1 MEENA
6 VNETAETLNS
16 AAKTSTW
23 MGILT
28 VIVGIIALGSPFA
41 SGVVLTYMIGFLL
54 IGGGI
59 TRGIYAF
66 KAGSLGKGILM
77 LAFGAVT
84 IIAGFVVVANPVL
97 GLATLTIILFAYFL
111 VEGITGI
118 ILAFQLKPQQG
129 WGVMLINGV
138 VSLLLAVMVYRNW
151 PVSAVWLPGVLVG
164 INLLFSGITMLA
176 IGSTA
181 RDLRNAA
188 SEG

>member
-1 MEENA
+1 M
-6 VNETAETLNS
+6 NEKAEALDS

-28 VIVGIIALGSPFA
+28 VIIGIIALGSPMA
-41 SGVVLTYMIGFLL
+41 SGVVLTYMIAFLL

-77 LAFGAVT
+77 LAFGAIT
-84 IIAGFVVVANPVL
+84 IFAGFAVFANPLL
-97 GLATLTIILFAYFL
+97 GLATLTIILLVYFL
-111 VEGITGI
+111 VEGITEI

-129 WGVMLINGV
+129 WAMMLINGI
-138 VSLLLAVMVYRNW
+138 VSLLLAIMVYRNW

-164 INLLFSGITMLA
+164 INLLFTGITMLA

-181 RDLRNAA
+181 RDLRNAS
-188 SEG
+188 SES

>member
-1 MEENA
+1 
-6 VNETAETLNS
+6 
-16 AAKTSTW
+16 
-23 MGILT
+23 
-28 VIVGIIALGSPFA
+28 
-41 SGVVLTYMIGFLL
+41 
-54 IGGGI
+54 
-59 TRGIYAF
+59 
-66 KAGSLGKGILM
+66 M

-84 IIAGFVVVANPVL
+84 VIAGFVVVANPVL

-164 INLLFSGITMLA
+164 INLLFSGFAMLA

>member
-1 MEENA
+1 M
-6 VNETAETLNS
+6 NETAEALDS
-16 AAKTSTW
+16 ASKTSTW

-28 VIVGIIALGSPFA
+28 VIIGIIALGSPMA
-41 SGVVLTYMIGFLL
+41 SGVVLTYMIAFLL

-77 LAFGAVT
+77 LVFGAATV
-84 IIAGFVVVANPVL
+84 IAGFVVLANPIL

-111 VEGITGI
+111 VDGIAEI
-118 ILAFQLKPQQG
+118 ILAFQIKPQQG
-129 WGVMLINGV
+129 WGMMLVNGI
-138 VSLLLAVMVYRNW
+138 VSLLLAIMVYRNW

-181 RDLRNAA
+181 RDLRNAS
-188 SEG
+188 SES